1 MSLCYFQF
9 SLEFVV
15 SPTDV
20 ILFPGETSAVF
31 ECVIDSSTHII
42 VNDWIVDGRNYRLD
56 EIFDGRLPGHNVT
69 GRNITVSIPVNG
81 TSYACVIPRTPPI
94 PTIISDPAFL
104 YIAGKLHNFTVYVNY
119 IMFTEKFTSATFL
132 CNL

>member
-1 MSLCYFQF
+1 MCLCCFQF
-9 SLEFVV
+9 SLEFLV

-20 ILFPGETSAVF
+20 ILFPGETTAVF
-31 ECVIDSSTHII
+31 ECAIDTSITA
-42 VNDWIVDGRNYRLD
+42 NAWQVDGINYRLD
-56 EIFDGRLPGHNVT
+56 QLFDGDLPGHNVT

-81 TSYACVIPRTPPI
+81 TSYECVIPVTPPN

-104 YIAGKLHNFTVYVNY
+104 YIAGKLHNFTVYVNHN
-119 IMFTEKFTSATFL
+119 MFTEKFISTSFL

>member
-20 ILFPGETSAVF
+20 ILFPGETSAEF
-31 ECVIDSSTHII
+31 ECVIDPSVILIS
-42 VNDWIVDGRNYRLD
+42 WEVDGIRYGLD
-56 EIFDGRLPGHNVT
+56 QIFDGLLPGHNAT
-69 GRNITVSIPVNG
+69 ESNITVSVPVNG
-81 TSYACVIPRTPPI
+81 TSYVCVIPRTPPN

-119 IMFTEKFTSATFL
+119 NMFTEKFISTSFL
-132 CNL
+132 CYL